1 MLGDPA
7 RAWTVNESATLASM
21 SRATFARLFGQ
32 LAGTTPAA
40 MRTRL
45 RVEQAQLRLRTS
57 NLSLEAV
64 ALEVGYE
71 SPAAF
76 RRCHGE
82 APGRYRQALRQAATG

>member
-1 MLGDPA
+1 
-7 RAWTVNESATLASM
+7 M

-40 MRTRL
+40 MLTRL
-45 RVEQAQLRLRTS
+45 RMEQAQLRLRTS
-57 NLSLEAV
+57 NLSLDAV
-64 ALEVGYE
+64 ALGVGYE
-71 SPAAF
+71 SPAAFSRAF